1 MPPREPLWVDI
12 IFFTAVVRSR
22 CVQIERMRVGPG
34 RRHSWSVARQLL
46 VLQVVIVGVL
56 VAAGATLAYLDA
68 AQAADRRARDIV
80 TAIAATLADSPN
92 VHAALATQDPSRE
105 LQPFAERVRTDAGVD
120 FITIMNPG
128 GIRYTHPNPALIG
141 HKFLGNTA
149 EALTG
154 RLFTETYTGTLGPSV
169 RAVAPIFGDAHRVTA
184 LVAAGIT
191 VRVIDTE
198 FQHRLHTLIAV
209 AAAVLAVGL
218 TGSYLVSAR
227 LRRQTRGI
235 APDELRGM
243 FEYYQAILHSIRE
256 GLVLLDREGHV
267 VLCNDAARELL
278 GLSANPQGLT
288 ADALGLTPGPDCVS
302 GVPPG
307 APRGRDLRG
316 RHQGVSDQHRS
327 GAVTRPRDGKCGD
340 RARPHRVAGTHR

>member
-1 MPPREPLWVDI
+1 
-12 IFFTAVVRSR
+12 
-22 CVQIERMRVGPG
+22 MRTG
-34 RRHSWSVARQLL
+34 
-46 VLQVVIVGVL
+46 
-56 VAAGATLAYLDA
+56 
-68 AQAADRRARDIV
+68 
-80 TAIAATLADSPN
+80 
-92 VHAALATQDPSRE
+92 
-105 LQPFAERVRTDAGVD
+105 

-141 HKFLGNTA
+141 HKFFGNTA

-154 RLFTETYTGTLGPSV
+154 S
-169 RAVAPIFGDAHRVTA
+169 
-184 LVAAGIT
+184 LVI
-191 VRVIDTE
+191 I
-198 FQHRLHTLIAV
+198 
-209 AAAVLAVGL
+209 
-218 TGSYLVSAR
+218 SAR

-256 GLVLLDREGHV
+256 GLVLLDREGRV

-307 APRGRDLRG
+307 APGRRDLRG

-327 GAVTRPRDGKCGD
+327 SAVTRPRDGKCGD